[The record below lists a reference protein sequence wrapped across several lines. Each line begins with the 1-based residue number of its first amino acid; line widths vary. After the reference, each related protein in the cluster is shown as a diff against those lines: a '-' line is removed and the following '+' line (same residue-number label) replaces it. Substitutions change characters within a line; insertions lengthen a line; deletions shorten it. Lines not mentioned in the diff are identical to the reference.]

1 MTRIVAPI
9 DLGKIDLVDRQKYD
23 ELRAK
28 LEIVD
33 TGRHEALYERD
44 EYIRQTTELM
54 KERKELL
61 DQIADLKLDV
71 LGLTVTNKE
80 LMKDVKEKLI
90 EVRFLGFR
98 LYRRETR

>member
-1 MTRIVAPI
+1 M
-9 DLGKIDLVDRQKYD
+9 GKIDLVDRQKYDAVVKARD

-33 TGRHEALYERD
+33 TGRHEALYDRD
-44 EYIRQTTELM
+44 EYIRQTTELI

-80 LMKDVKEKLI
+80 LMKEIETREKLI

-98 LYRRETR
+98 LYRRESR